1 MTKQSYFKPSQNL
14 TFATVT
20 AQRAQ
25 FAALLAK
32 QQSSSIHCDLTD
44 VQLCD
49 SAGLAFLID
58 ARRMCQSQ
66 NSNLV
71 IAHASVDV
79 IALAKLYGIEKILDN
94 DEEQ

>member
-25 FAALLAK
+25 FAALLATERTA
-32 QQSSSIHCDLTD
+32 SIYCDLTE

-58 ARRMCQSQ
+58 ARRMCQCQKST
-66 NSNLV
+66 LV
-71 IAHASVDV
+71 IEHASVDV
-79 IALAKLYGIEKILDN
+79 LALAKLYGIEKILDN

>member
-32 QQSSSIHCDLTD
+32 EQPLRVHCDLTD
-44 VQLCD
+44 VKLCD

-66 NSNLV
+66 KSNLV
-71 IAHASVDV
+71 IEHAPVDML
-79 IALAKLYGIEKILDN
+79 ALAKLYGIEKILDY